1 MGFSLYNILNIEYRT
16 RNFEQQKVLKGIK
29 RRPQLEQRRKMM
41 SLFLFYQEDQQMFL
55 NRLVENFNQDVNK
68 MGVELKITNV
78 DEV

>member
-1 MGFSLYNILNIEYRT
+1 MGVE
-16 RNFEQQKVLKGIK
+16 

-41 SLFLFYQEDQQMFL
+41 SLFLFYQEDQQLFL
-55 NRLVENFNQDVNK
+55 NRLVENFNSEVNK